1 MPKGIYV
8 DPDYIR
14 SILSYDRETGT
25 FHWKQFRS
33 ANAQKGQLAG
43 CVKSNGRRV
52 IRILGRLEFCNRL
65 AWIYETGQQPKGE
78 IDHIDG
84 NPSNDAFSNLRDVTH
99 SQNLQNLKRPKSNN
113 KLGILGVHFQKDR
126 GKYLAQIKLDGR
138 NFHLGRFESA
148 ADAEKAYKE
157 AKISMHIVDTPKQT

>member
-1 MPKGIYV
+1 MPKGIYI

-14 SILSYDRETGT
+14 SILSYDRYTGI
-25 FHWKQFRS
+25 FYWKEFRS
-33 ANAQKGQLAG
+33 ANAQKGQAAG
-43 CVKSNGRRV
+43 CVKKNGRRV

-65 AWIYETGQQPKGE
+65 AWVYVTGDQPKGE

-99 SQNLQNLKRPKSNN
+99 SQNLQNQKRAKSNN

-126 GKYLAQIKLDGR
+126 GKYLAQIKVNGKNL
-138 NFHLGRFESA
+138 HLGRFIRPEE
-148 ADAEKAYKE
+148 AEAAYKS
-157 AKISMHIVDTPKQT
+157 AKKLMHIVDTPNQT

>member
-14 SILSYDRETGT
+14 SILSYDRETGI
-25 FHWKQFRS
+25 FRWKEFRS
-33 ANAQKGQLAG
+33 ASAQKGNVAG

-65 AWIYETGQQPKGE
+65 AWIYETGVQPQGE

-99 SQNLQNLKRPKSNN
+99 SQNLQNQKRPKSNN

-126 GKYLAQIKLDGR
+126 GKYLAQIKVDGK
-138 NFHLGRFESA
+138 NFHLGRFVSPE
-148 ADAEKAYKE
+148 DAEIAYKN
-157 AKISMHIVDTPKQT
+157 AKRLMHIVDTPNQT